1 LICIIFSD
9 IICIIPEIIKKEN
22 KYMEEIKIYVKD
34 EKGLELPF
42 YAHEGDAG
50 MDVRATEDILIAPG
64 ETKIIKTG
72 LKMAIPEGYEIQV
85 RPRSGASLKTK
96 LRVANAPGTVDC
108 GYRDEVGVIMNNTS
122 RDYYWEGEN
131 IKKMPQ
137 NDDFTFTI
145 DTKGNKDGYY
155 LIKKGDRVAQLVLCK
170 IYKANFEL
178 VDDVSNIG
186 KDRGGGYGHSGMN

>member
-1 LICIIFSD
+1 
-9 IICIIPEIIKKEN
+9 
-22 KYMEEIKIYVKD
+22 MEEIKIYVKN

-72 LKMAIPEGYEIQV
+72 LKVAIPEGYEIQV

-108 GYRDEVGVIMNNTS
+108 GYRDEIGVIMNNTS

-137 NDDFTFTI
+137 NDDFIFAI
-145 DTKGNKDGYY
+145 DSKGNKDGYY